1 MLPQSISFYCSLSGL
16 VPVSWGYTH
25 RVIQL
30 NITRLL
36 CTMAVISLYSFL
48 QSMGFP
54 MFPYPY
60 QLLNIYGFLIFDRW
74 KTCKI
79 ISHYLNSCFFWLLI
93 NFRFFFNIHLS
104 LMAFLF
110 EKFPF
115 HIFCCVA
122 SGVSVFFFLIFR
134 SSMYIVILGFVD
146 FRHRKYLLPFCHY
159 FNFAH
164 GPLHSTEAH
173 TFS

>member
-30 NITRLL
+30 NIMRLL

-93 NFRFFFNIHLS
+93 NFS
-104 LMAFLF
+104 
-110 EKFPF
+110 
-115 HIFCCVA
+115 
-122 SGVSVFFFLIFR
+122 FFLIFIWALWLF
-134 SSMYIVILGFVD
+134 SLKNFPFISFAVLPVGFLSFSFWFSGVLCIL
-146 FRHRKYLLPFCHY
+146 
-159 FNFAH
+159 
-164 GPLHSTEAH
+164 
-173 TFS
+173 